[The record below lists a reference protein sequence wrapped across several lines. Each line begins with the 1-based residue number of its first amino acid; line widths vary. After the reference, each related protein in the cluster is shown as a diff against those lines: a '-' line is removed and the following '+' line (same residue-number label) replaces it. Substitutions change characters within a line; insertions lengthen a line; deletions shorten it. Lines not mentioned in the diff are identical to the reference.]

1 MKSSQAKAAVPPNQ
15 GRALLLAQFAQHVD
29 QARGSASSLMIFHPQ
44 NLRAH
49 RVASQASDVGV
60 AVMTGQYRQRLGAQ
74 HITLAVCVGTDV
86 AQEAAVDP
94 GVVDAGGGQKVGEK
108 RQLCIGYS
116 AESEILMDEDSTA
129 GGVHHHGLQCLRLD
143 KQLRLLASPIWRPR

>member
-1 MKSSQAKAAVPPNQ
+1 
-15 GRALLLAQFAQHVD
+15 
-29 QARGSASSLMIFHPQ
+29 
-44 NLRAH
+44 
-49 RVASQASDVGV
+49 
-60 AVMTGQYRQRLGAQ
+60 MTGQYRQRLGAQ

-94 GVVDAGGGQKVGEK
+94 DVVDAGGGQKVGEK

-116 AESEILMDEDSTA
+116 AGCEILMDEDSTA

-143 KQLRLLASPIWRPR
+143 KQLRLSASPIWRPR